1 MKLCRTLQISGLEQ
15 GPEACRNQGFLLEAR
30 MISIM
35 EGRVFMSGKKK
46 CCSRLLIFVSLLFL
60 LACLPQN
67 ALHTK
72 AAVKLSRTRLVLTE
86 KQKLRLRVYG
96 LPKGVSLVWKSSK
109 PSVATVSRGTVTA
122 RRRGNAVISV
132 NVLKNGKRLA
142 RRVCSLRVAEAPV
155 VVASLG
161 VSGEESEHIAE
172 IGFTVIG
179 KRSALLTN
187 KIVLQTPGQSW
198 QNLYLLDVD
207 KINSSNGKQL
217 GWLKGK
223 TIPPYNN
230 NDRNIVV
237 AYYARKDY
245 RSFRVTS
252 SSKAVFYFYYDGIR
266 YKASAKDLDSAVDP
280 RPCKLIRL
288 TPLSPA

>member
-1 MKLCRTLQISGLEQ
+1 MCK
-15 GPEACRNQGFLLEAR
+15 
-30 MISIM
+30 
-35 EGRVFMSGKKK
+35 
-46 CCSRLLIFVSLLFL
+46 
-60 LACLPQN
+60 
-67 ALHTK
+67 
-72 AAVKLSRTRLVLTE
+72 
-86 KQKLRLRVYG
+86 
-96 LPKGVSLVWKSSK
+96 
-109 PSVATVSRGTVTA
+109 
-122 RRRGNAVISV
+122 
-132 NVLKNGKRLA
+132 
-142 RRVCSLRVAEAPV
+142 LRVAETPV

-172 IGFTVIG
+172 VGFTVIG

-207 KINSSNGKQL
+207 KINSSNGNQL

-245 RSFRVTS
+245 RPFRVTS

>member
-1 MKLCRTLQISGLEQ
+1 MCK
-15 GPEACRNQGFLLEAR
+15 
-30 MISIM
+30 
-35 EGRVFMSGKKK
+35 
-46 CCSRLLIFVSLLFL
+46 
-60 LACLPQN
+60 
-67 ALHTK
+67 
-72 AAVKLSRTRLVLTE
+72 
-86 KQKLRLRVYG
+86 
-96 LPKGVSLVWKSSK
+96 
-109 PSVATVSRGTVTA
+109 
-122 RRRGNAVISV
+122 
-132 NVLKNGKRLA
+132 
-142 RRVCSLRVAEAPV
+142 LRVAEAPV

-172 IGFTVIG
+172 VGFTVIG
-179 KRSALLTN
+179 KRSAFLTN
-187 KIVLQTPGQSW
+187 KIVLQTPGQNW

-207 KINSSNGKQL
+207 KINSSNGNQL

-245 RSFRVTS
+245 RPFRVTS